1 MEKRNFNISGMSCAA
16 CSAMVKKSVEK
27 LNGVISADVNLLANS
42 MTAEYDPLL
51 VSPALIIEA
60 VTNAGYGA
68 SLKEKEIKGR
78 SSEKPASAKPP
89 NPLDTELSGM
99 KHRLAASI
107 VFLVP
112 LMYVSMGHMAGL
124 PLPGFLSGAEN
135 GVSFA
140 LTQFLLC
147 LPVAFTN
154 RKFFTN
160 GFKALWRRSPNM
172 DSLIALG
179 SSAALGYGIFALY
192 MTGWA
197 LGHAQIPL
205 AQHYLHD
212 LYFESAAMIL
222 TLITLGKTLEALSKK
237 RTGAAIET
245 LMDLAPK
252 TALLL
257 FNGLEEE
264 IPLEDVK
271 PGDVLA
277 VKPGARI
284 PVDGVIL
291 AGASA
296 VDESA
301 ITGESIPAEKKAGD
315 KVTGATVNISGYFTM
330 KAERIGGDT
339 TLAQIIALVEEA
351 GASKAPI
358 AKMADKISAVFVP
371 IVMAIAFV
379 TFMAWLVSGSTFE
392 FSLARAI
399 SVLIISCPCAL
410 GLATPV
416 AIMVGTGRGAKS
428 GILYKNAEALETL
441 SRVDMV
447 ILDKTGTIT
456 EGKPRLTDIISFV
469 SGEEEFLA
477 LAAGLE
483 VKSEHP
489 IAHAILKEAENRNI
503 KPVAADNY
511 EALSGLGLRA
521 ETAQGKY
528 IAGNERLLLQYGIDT
543 SPAENTVRRLAAQGK
558 TPLYF
563 ASLNQQTGSTADKE
577 SGKLLGIIAVADLPK
592 PGSRAAI
599 EAFRSRGLHTVI
611 LTGDNTITA
620 KAISQLVGADEVI
633 AELLPQG
640 KDAELRRLME
650 NGRTVAMI
658 GDGINDAP
666 ALARANVGIAIGAGT
681 DVAIESADVVL
692 MQSDLSG
699 AVTAFN
705 LSKATLRNIRMN
717 LFWAFFYNTLGIP
730 IAAGLLYPPFG
741 ITLNPMIAAAAMSL
755 SSVFVVSNALRL
767 NFFKP
772 KIIPPLMA
780 DSAASCKERNNEKD
794 NEN

>member
-1 MEKRNFNISGMSCAA
+1 
-16 CSAMVKKSVEK
+16 
-27 LNGVISADVNLLANS
+27 
-42 MTAEYDPLL
+42 
-51 VSPALIIEA
+51 
-60 VTNAGYGA
+60 
-68 SLKEKEIKGR
+68 
-78 SSEKPASAKPP
+78 
-89 NPLDTELSGM
+89 
-99 KHRLAASI
+99 
-107 VFLVP
+107 
-112 LMYVSMGHMAGL
+112 
-124 PLPGFLSGAEN
+124 
-135 GVSFA
+135 
-140 LTQFLLC
+140 
-147 LPVAFTN
+147 
-154 RKFFTN
+154 
-160 GFKALWRRSPNM
+160 
-172 DSLIALG
+172 
-179 SSAALGYGIFALY
+179 
-192 MTGWA
+192 
-197 LGHAQIPL
+197 
-205 AQHYLHD
+205 
-212 LYFESAAMIL
+212 
-222 TLITLGKTLEALSKK
+222 
-237 RTGAAIET
+237 
-245 LMDLAPK
+245 MDLAPK

-271 PGDVLA
+271 PGDILA

-315 KVTGATVNISGYFTM
+315 KVTGATVNLSGYFTM